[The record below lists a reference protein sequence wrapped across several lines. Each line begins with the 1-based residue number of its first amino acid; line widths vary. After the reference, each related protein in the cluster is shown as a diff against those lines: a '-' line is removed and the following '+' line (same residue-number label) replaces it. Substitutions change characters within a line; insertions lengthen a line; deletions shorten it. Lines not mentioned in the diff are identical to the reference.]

1 MIDIKEGERNLHDM
15 NENIEHIIHIDE
27 IFELTLRELDSLIDL
42 VGWDEQPWFKFEVVK
57 FKNKLLKRKR
67 EFIIS
72 DLKNS
77 VTPSRFQEDYNN
89 DGWEDECFINRKQMM
104 NNKADINDWK
114 ALAKRI

>member
-1 MIDIKEGERNLHDM
+1 MITWKHWSRQWAEDYKIKRGYMIDIKEGERNLHDM

-77 VTPSRFQEDYNN
+77 VTPSRF
-89 DGWEDECFINRKQMM
+89 
-104 NNKADINDWK
+104 
-114 ALAKRI
+114 